1 MLHTTASTLLA
12 LGVPDPGQ
20 GTPPPG
26 SAQITTVLGWVAWIV
41 FACCVG
47 GVLFCAGKMA
57 VSHRRG
63 EGGEHAT
70 GLAYTLGACIVA
82 GSASAIVGLMI

>member
-1 MLHTTASTLLA
+1 MFHTTVSTLWALA
-12 LGVPDPGQ
+12 VPNPGQ
-20 GTPPPG
+20 GTAPPG
-26 SAQITTVLGWVAWIV
+26 ADKITTVLGWVAWGV
-41 FACCVG
+41 FALCVA